1 MILVHLIYDVTEVY
15 PLVEL
20 KDPRLF
26 VLVKEQGGTAFFL
39 IAGIS
44 AVLGSRH
51 LRRGA
56 TVLGC
61 AGAVSLMTALWGSPV
76 KFGTLH
82 CLGLCMLCWEV
93 FRRFSTASVL
103 TFGGLFAAL
112 GLVFLHRTVTV
123 DFLYPLGLT
132 APGFASA
139 DYFPLLPYLGYFLLG
154 AALGRKLYAKHRS
167 LLPQVTF
174 SGWFSRFFRFC
185 GRHALLLYLIHQ
197 PVLILLIE
205 IGCLRRSFL

>member
-1 MILVHLIYDVTEVY
+1 MHLVYDVTEVY

-26 VLVKEQGGTAFFL
+26 VLVKERGGAVFFL

-61 AGAVSLMTALWGSPV
+61 AGAVSLVTALWGSPV
-76 KFGTLH
+76 RFGTLH

-93 FRRFSTASVL
+93 FRRLGNASCL
-103 TFGGLFAAL
+103 TLGGLFSAL
-112 GLVFLHRTVTV
+112 GLLFSRRTVSVT
-123 DFLYPLGLT
+123 FLYPLGLT

-154 AALGRKLYAKHRS
+154 AILGRKLYPKRCS

-174 SGWFSRFFRFC
+174 SGYFSRFFRFC

-197 PVLILLIE
+197 PILILLIE